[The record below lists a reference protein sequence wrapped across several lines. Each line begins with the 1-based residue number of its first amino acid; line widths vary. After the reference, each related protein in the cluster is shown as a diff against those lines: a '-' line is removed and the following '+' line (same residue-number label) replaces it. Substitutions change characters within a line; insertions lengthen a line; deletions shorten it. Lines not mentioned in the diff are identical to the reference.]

1 MKISYNWLK
10 TYLDFPYSPE
20 ELSDI
25 LTQLGLE
32 VSGVEKTG
40 GLPHDLEGVVV
51 GLVESVAPHPNADR
65 LKVCEVN
72 IGQTEPLHIVCGAPN
87 VATGQKVPVATVGTT
102 LHPYGGKP
110 IKIKKGKIRGE
121 ESMGM
126 ICAEDE
132 LGLGPEHEGIMV
144 LDAGLEVGTSF
155 KESLQT
161 EEDYVIEI
169 DLTPNRIDAAS
180 HYGVARDLAAYM
192 RTRARLPQISLDPA
206 RLTRPN
212 PIPVTVENP
221 ELCKRYVSVYI
232 EGVQVTDSP
241 EWMQKRL
248 KAIGLRPINNI
259 VDITNYVLMELGQPM
274 HAFDA
279 DQLQG
284 GQIIVKT
291 LPKDQPFITLDEQE
305 RQLLAGQD
313 LMICDAER
321 PLCIGGIMGGINSGV
336 THNTRN
342 VFLEVAYFD
351 PGTVRR
357 TSKRLGINSD
367 SSFRYE
373 RGADPNM
380 PPLAALR
387 AASLMAEITGGTPS
401 QIVDLKLSDFPPYE
415 VDLSIQHTNRLIG
428 KELSKAEIVEI
439 LSALEIKVEERPDG
453 DTLHLQ
459 VPPYRVDVQRP
470 QDVIEEVLRV
480 HGYNQVEVPSR
491 LNASINFRQY
501 KDRFGLR
508 SRYADYLSANGYYEI
523 LTNSLVG
530 PQEDAKEAV
539 KMVNPLSEEQS
550 SLRTNMLPGMLEV
563 IRYNQN
569 RQEEDLA
576 LYEFG
581 KTYHKR
587 GEDYEER
594 EWLTLA
600 VTGRRHPKHWQ
611 IDNGKVSLFTLTKE
625 AERLQRWFRL
635 DAKVRETQYPDFD
648 YGLELVHQGRVLA
661 RYGKVKSAL
670 TQAYDIRNEV
680 FFMLIDLQ
688 PLLEHY
694 FQTAITFEPIPMFPA
709 IRRDISLLIDRSVS
723 FAQIQQ
729 VIQQANPR
737 LIRAIELHDV
747 YKGKGIPQ
755 GKKSYLVSILLRDDK
770 KTLEDATADKV
781 CTRVYQ
787 LLEKQLGAEI
797 RGN

>member
-1 MKISYNWLK
+1 
-10 TYLDFPYSPE
+10 
-20 ELSDI
+20 
-25 LTQLGLE
+25 
-32 VSGVEKTG
+32 
-40 GLPHDLEGVVV
+40 
-51 GLVESVAPHPNADR
+51 
-65 LKVCEVN
+65 
-72 IGQTEPLHIVCGAPN
+72 
-87 VATGQKVPVATVGTT
+87 
-102 LHPYGGKP
+102 
-110 IKIKKGKIRGE
+110 
-121 ESMGM
+121 SMGM